1 MNQGVV
7 EETVTGKGW
16 EGATSGITLKV
27 AEMSENDVLDAEA
40 GGMKGPGGL
49 IGKLGK
55 ANSEVF
61 MTQGI

>member
-16 EGATSGITLKV
+16 ENATSGITLKV

-40 GGMKGPGGL
+40 GGMKG
-49 IGKLGK
+49 KD
-55 ANSEVF
+55 
-61 MTQGI
+61 QGD

>member
-16 EGATSGITLKV
+16 EDATSGIMLKV

-40 GGMKGPGGL
+40 GGMKG
-49 IGKLGK
+49 KD
-55 ANSEVF
+55 
-61 MTQGI
+61 QGD